1 MAALASHFPD
11 IAPEIWLRA
20 ATAGG
25 AAALGLAAL
34 GALAPGKR
42 PGIIDVTPIDPHAPC
57 ASLVAAATPSVRWV
71 ARP

>member
-11 IAPEIWLRA
+11 VAPEVWLRA

-25 AAALGLAAL
+25 AAALGLDAF

-42 PGIIDVTPIDPHAPC
+42 PGIIDVGPVDTQAPF
-57 ASLVAAATPSVRWV
+57 ASLVATSSPSVRWV